1 MGRNLVEI
9 KKSRK
14 YSDEFKKEI
23 VRLFEQGRYSVPQ
36 LERLYL
42 VCNASIY
49 NWIYKFSN
57 YNKKGIRIV
66 EMKESHQ
73 HKLTE
78 LEKRVKELEQM
89 VGQKQIK
96 IDFLEKMIELADDHF
111 NIDIK
116 KNSSTKPSTGS
127 KSIEKKKTIR

>member
-23 VRLFEQGRYSVPQ
+23 VKLFEQGKYSVRQ
-36 LERLYL
+36 LERLYS
-42 VCNASIY
+42 VTDASIY
-49 NWIYKFSN
+49 SWIYKFSN

-111 NIDIK
+111 KI
-116 KNSSTKPSTGS
+116 G
-127 KSIEKKKTIR
+127 RAHV